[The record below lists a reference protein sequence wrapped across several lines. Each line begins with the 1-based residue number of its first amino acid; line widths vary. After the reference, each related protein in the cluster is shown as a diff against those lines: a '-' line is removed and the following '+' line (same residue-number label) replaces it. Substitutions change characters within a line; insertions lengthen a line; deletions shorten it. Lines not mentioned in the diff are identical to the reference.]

1 LASNFREMIV
11 QTWRRWFKKTTMV
24 GTTSSGTFKTYA
36 NDGSTVLTTE
46 TYTDAGGTATKSDA
60 A

>member
-1 LASNFREMIV
+1 MIV